1 VKVAGRALSEFG
13 RGDDRGV
20 TTETTMKQELNEL
33 RAAQTF
39 LWAFLALV
47 LSACAT
53 YQPGALDPAAYL
65 ARARSETEGGVTV
78 TTAALSADEAE
89 AVFGVELDDDDIQPV
104 WIEIENREDAAYWYM
119 HRYTDPMYF
128 SPAEA
133 AFANR
138 EWFADE
144 TNRRM
149 EQVFLQRGL
158 QGYVPPHSTV
168 VGFVYTRRDP
178 DTKVVSVNLLG
189 DDQMKVFDLVVFTP
203 DLAADHRRIDLAALY
218 RPDQM
223 RRSTRQGC
231 ARHSNSCP
239 VVRPM
244 PMVRDRAIL

>member
-1 VKVAGRALSEFG
+1 VIRPPCNSLSRRACP
-13 RGDDRGV
+13 
-20 TTETTMKQELNEL
+20 
-33 RAAQTF
+33 
-39 LWAFLALV
+39 FLAVV
-47 LSACAT
+47 LGACAT

-89 AVFGVELDDDDIQPV
+89 TVFGVELDDDDIQPV

-144 TNRRM
+144 TNHRM
-149 EQVFLQRGL
+149 VQVFLQRGL
-158 QGYVPPHSTV
+158 QGYVPPHSEV

-178 DTKVVSVNLLG
+178 GTKVVSVNLLG
-189 DDQMKVFDLVVFTP
+189 DDRMKVFDFVVFTP

-223 RRSTRQGC
+223 RAVDEAGLREALEQLPVRRQ
-231 ARHSNSCP
+231 NEW
-239 VVRPM
+239 
-244 PMVRDRAIL
+244 DR